1 MKIFNTLSGQKE
13 EFQPQSDPVTM
24 YVCGVTVYD
33 DCHIGHAMSYILFDV
48 IRRYLEFKGYNVKH
62 AQNFTDIDDKIIN
75 RANQLG
81 IPSKDLAEKYI
92 AEYFKDMD
100 SLNIRRATIYPKAT
114 EEVPKI
120 IEIIETLIKKGFAY
134 ELEGSVYFRV
144 NKFEGYGKLSHQKID
159 EMQSE
164 ASALADK
171 KDSALDFALWKA
183 AKPGEPAWK
192 SPWGEGRPGWH
203 IECSAMSL
211 KYLGETI
218 DIHGGGQDL
227 VFPHHENEI
236 TQSEAITGKKPFAR
250 YWIHNGLLQFSGS
263 KMSKSL
269 GNLITVKNMLNDH
282 SSDAIRF
289 FILSSHYRTPLMYS
303 EEALLAAETGMDRIR
318 QASKPVD
325 ADSQGSEKVDVS
337 ALEEKFVSSMDDDFN
352 TAQAI
357 AALFDMT
364 REINRGREKGHN
376 VAEARQ
382 KLVKLSGVLGFT
394 LQKEARADVAVD
406 PFVELLI
413 MLRADLR
420 GIKQW
425 QLADKIRDGLL
436 KQGIVL
442 EDSKSGT
449 TWKRA

>member
-13 EFQPQSDPVTM
+13 EFQPLSDPVTM

-48 IRRYLEFKGYNVKH
+48 IRRYLEFKGYNVKL

-81 IPSKDLAEKYI
+81 IPSKDLAGKYI

-100 SLNIRRATIYPKAT
+100 ALNIRRATIYPRAT

-134 ELEGSVYFRV
+134 ELDGSVYFRV
-144 NKFEGYGKLSHQKID
+144 KKFEGYGKLSHQKID
-159 EMQSE
+159 EMQPE
-164 ASALADK
+164 TSALADK

-183 AKPGEPAWK
+183 SKPGEPAWK

-236 TQSEAITGKKPFAR
+236 TQSESITGKKPFAR
-250 YWIHNGLLQFSGS
+250 FWIHNGLLQFSGS

-282 SSDAIRF
+282 SADAIRL
-289 FILSSHYRTPLMYS
+289 FILSSHYRTPLLYS
-303 EEALLAAETGMDRIR
+303 EESLLAAETGMDRVR
-318 QASKPVD
+318 QASKPGEKD
-325 ADSQGSEKVDVS
+325 NNGSDILDVS
-337 ALEEKFVSSMDDDFN
+337 ALEQKFTASMDDDFN
-352 TAQAI
+352 TAQAM
-357 AALFDMT
+357 AALFDMV
-364 REINRGREKGHN
+364 REINRGREQNKN
-376 VAEARQ
+376 VAAARDT
-382 KLVKLSGVLGFT
+382 LVKLANVLGFT
-394 LQKEARADVAVD
+394 LKKDIHADVTAD
-406 PFVELLI
+406 PLIELLLTI
-413 MLRADLR
+413 RSDLR

-425 QLADKIRDGLL
+425 QLADKIRDELL
-436 KQGIVL
+436 KQRIVL
-442 EDSKSGT
+442 
-449 TWKRA
+449 

>member
-62 AQNFTDIDDKIIN
+62 VQNFTDIDDKIIN

-81 IPSKDLAEKYI
+81 IPSRDLAEKYI
-92 AEYFKDMD
+92 NEYFKDMD
-100 SLNIRRATIYPKAT
+100 ALNIRRATIYPKAT

-120 IEIIETLIKKGFAY
+120 IEIIETLVKKGFAY

-144 NKFEGYGKLSHQKID
+144 KKFEGYGKLSHQKID
-159 EMQSE
+159 EMQPE

-171 KDSALDFALWKA
+171 KDSALDFALWKSV
-183 AKPGEPAWK
+183 KPGEPAWK

-236 TQSEAITGKKPFAR
+236 TQSEAVTGKKPFAR
-250 YWIHNGLLQFSGS
+250 YWIHNGLLQLSGA

-269 GNLITVKNMLNDH
+269 GNLITVKQMINDH
-282 SSDAIRF
+282 SADAIRF
-289 FILSSHYRTPLMYS
+289 FILSSHYRTPLTYS
-303 EEALLAAETGMDRIR
+303 EEALAAAETGMERIR

-325 ADSQGSEKVDVS
+325 SDSQGTEKMNVS
-337 ALEEKFVSSMDDDFN
+337 ALEEKFVTSMDDDFN
-352 TAQAI
+352 TPQAI
-357 AALFDMT
+357 AALFDMV
-364 REINRGREKGHN
+364 REINRGREKGKN
-376 VAEARQ
+376 VVDARE
-382 KLVKLSGVLGFT
+382 KLIKLAGVLGFT
-394 LQKEARADVAVD
+394 LQKEVRTDVAID
-406 PFVELLI
+406 PFIELLI
-413 MLRADLR
+413 ALRSDLR

-442 EDSKSGT
+442 EDSKTGT
-449 TWKRA
+449 TWKRQ